1 MYNIFISN
9 MLQNSDDLVIANYYW
24 KIYYYWSLLATCQQ
38 QTVGHI
44 LTLIEPMFPFGIP

>member
-1 MYNIFISN
+1 
-9 MLQNSDDLVIANYYW
+9 MLQNSDDQVIANYYR
-24 KIYYYWSLLATCQQ
+24 KIYYYLSLRATCQQ